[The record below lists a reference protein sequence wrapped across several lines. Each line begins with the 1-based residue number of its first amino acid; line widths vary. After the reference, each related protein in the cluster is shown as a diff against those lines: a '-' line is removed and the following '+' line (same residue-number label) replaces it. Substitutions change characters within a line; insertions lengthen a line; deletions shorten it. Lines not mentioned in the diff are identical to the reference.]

1 MASVEELIAQVGQAV
16 ARVQAARAHLETAA
30 QQASEGRDVLGEV
43 TAGTGYDPV
52 LTEGVGGLTEA
63 ASNLVAIAGWLDAA
77 TAQRDAYTARIGP
90 GATADPAPAAPPAR
104 RAAPSQVDRMRADLP
119 PPVQPQTGQKTHGQ
133 WVTPGGTP
141 ARLVSG
147 RDELAA
153 RVDQVIQ
160 DEGCPMRPV
169 TASADVELKLAAHM
183 RDQGITSATL
193 LINNQPCEGPLSCDE
208 LVPVVLPP
216 GAKLTVH
223 GPDGF
228 TKTYEGGKTPW
239 WK

>member
-153 RVDQVIQ
+153 RVDQVI
-160 DEGCPMRPV
+160 
-169 TASADVELKLAAHM
+169 
-183 RDQGITSATL
+183 
-193 LINNQPCEGPLSCDE
+193 
-208 LVPVVLPP
+208 
-216 GAKLTVH
+216 
-223 GPDGF
+223 
-228 TKTYEGGKTPW
+228 
-239 WK
+239 